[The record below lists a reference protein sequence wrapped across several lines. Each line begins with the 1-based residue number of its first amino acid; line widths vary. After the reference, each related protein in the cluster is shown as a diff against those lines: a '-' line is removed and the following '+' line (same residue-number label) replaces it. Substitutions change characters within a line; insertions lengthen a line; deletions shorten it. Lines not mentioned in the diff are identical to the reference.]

1 MDKLKA
7 GDYLEWL
14 KDKEEFIVWDMELS
28 EEGRDIYRI
37 EELEKELQTIRDIKE
52 IVKSWLQV
60 EDYENEDEA
69 K

>member
-37 EELEKELQTIRDIKE
+37 EELEKELQTIRDIKG

-60 EDYENEDEA
+60 DEYENEDE
-69 K
+69 